1 MDRRYFLKSTAAA
14 FALPVTRKMSLSTDT
29 VYGHNGMQYKMDSKW
44 SKADPLRTPVN
55 DCHEMVQDRRGK
67 IYLLTN
73 ETRNNVLVYNTAG
86 KLLTTW
92 GNSFPGGHGLTLFDE
107 FLYITD
113 TNKHQV

>member
-44 SKADPLRTPVN
+44 GKADPLRTPVN

-73 ETRNNVLVYNTAG
+73 ETRNNVLRRPCASARRATALISTASPERTVCVG
-86 KLLTTW
+86 ELRPAIW
-92 GNSFPGGHGLTLFDE
+92 
-107 FLYITD
+107 
-113 TNKHQV
+113 V